1 MPGFQGG
8 RFTSARAADPV
19 DTGVVYNEVAQMV
32 LSAF

>member
-1 MPGFQGG
+1 MSGLPGG

-19 DTGVVYNEVAQMV
+19 DTGVVYNEVAQTV